1 MLSNMFSD
9 NAASNFEVFYLQYCF
24 RQPSEFRIS
33 SLHMWL
39 SVRIFWLE
47 SIRRCRTSRSELFWL
62 KVQDGEL
69 ESIRRCR
76 CIAACRGVSC
86 FGSRCKMESS
96 SSIVRLFANLPEFRP
111 RGWPPAASAGHR
123 SNPSLSRGPV
133 PLVHCAGHP
142 ATPTARVRYQ
152 SETCAIPGHRA
163 PRRAGPCHEPE
174 ACLCQDAGSVQKR
187 RSSGNAEQVAR
198 RSVMR

>member
-1 MLSNMFSD
+1 MLSNCRWPTPTPPHYNVVAQIWSSKGHVCTAKILQVLFGASLVFNFVFGGEGVRQDLLSNMFSD
-9 NAASNFEVFYLQYCF
+9 NAASNCEVFYLQCF

-86 FGSRCKMESS
+86 FVRRESS
-96 SSIVRLFANLPEFRP
+96 NRSGDAAALPHVE
-111 RGWPPAASAGHR
+111 
-123 SNPSLSRGPV
+123 
-133 PLVHCAGHP
+133 
-142 ATPTARVRYQ
+142 
-152 SETCAIPGHRA
+152 E
-163 PRRAGPCHEPE
+163 
-174 ACLCQDAGSVQKR
+174 
-187 RSSGNAEQVAR
+187 
-198 RSVMR
+198 